1 MVNRFWR
8 RVNAQFTS
16 GITLLGKRTV
26 MSKISYFCPYC
37 GIAFLKTAVYNECNF
52 RPLRKAETI

>member
-1 MVNRFWR
+1 
-8 RVNAQFTS
+8 
-16 GITLLGKRTV
+16 